1 MPPAKKLAA
10 ESPCP
15 CGNQKH
21 LVDCCLPYIEGKT
34 PAPTAEALMR
44 SRYTAH
50 VLLAIDYL
58 WNTWSPEERI
68 RSSKQDI
75 NAWASSC
82 DWLGLRILET
92 QAGQT
97 QDTQGLVNFIAL
109 FRQNGQLHEHH
120 EISVFKKA
128 HTGWLY
134 VSHKDEQIA

>member
-1 MPPAKKLAA
+1 
-10 ESPCP
+10 
-15 CGNQKH
+15 
-21 LVDCCLPYIEGKT
+21 
-34 PAPTAEALMR
+34 MR

-75 NAWASSC
+75 NTWASSC

-97 QDTQGLVNFIAL
+97 QDTQGLVHFIAL
-109 FRQNGQLHEHH
+109 FRQNGQLHEHD

-128 HTGWLY
+128 QAGWLY
-134 VSHKDEQIA
+134 VSHKNEQIA